1 MGTIFM
7 VSENS
12 ESSEYYRLL
21 LNLAEVK
28 KK

>member
-12 ESSEYYRLL
+12 ELSEYYRLL
-21 LNLAEVK
+21 LNLAEVNK
-28 KK
+28 K